1 MSPQVSDTEI
11 IVLHILFHGIFSN
24 WLWINISRNFHGGS
38 VVKNLL
44 ATQET
49 WVRSLVGEDPLGKE
63 MATHSSIFA
72 QQIPWTDEPG
82 GVQSTGLQESDTT

>member
-1 MSPQVSDTEI
+1 M
-11 IVLHILFHGIFSN
+11 
-24 WLWINISRNFHGGS
+24 
-38 VVKNLL
+38 VKNLL